1 MARSS
6 STRAGIYPRFARD
19 RLSEALR
26 DTPVVLLH
34 GPRQSGKTTLA
45 RSIGDRAG
53 YAYFTFDDDNIAS
66 AARADS
72 VGFVADLP
80 RRVVLDEVQRVPELF
95 TSLKAAV
102 DRDRVPGRFL
112 LTGSANVLLLPKLAD
127 SLAGRMEVQRLY
139 PLAQCE
145 IARRRPSFL
154 DAMLSGSFRI
164 RRYGRLGPGLA
175 DRVVSGGYPAALA
188 RSPARRTAWYRA
200 YIETL
205 TQRDVRD
212 LARIGALDAI
222 PRLLEM
228 AAGQTARLVNISDL
242 AAPFQLSRPTIRDY
256 LTLLERL
263 FLVEFQPPWHSNR
276 LSRLIKT
283 PKLHLGDTG
292 LACALLRLDAAA
304 LLADRAMLG
313 QLLETFVFHEMRR
326 QASWRQEPAA
336 LFHFRD
342 KDGYEVDLV
351 IETSAAAIA
360 GIEVKAAG
368 TVTERDLR
376 GLRRL
381 KEATGQ
387 RFRCGVVL
395 YDGDTALPFAEDM
408 FAVPIRALWD
418 GA

>member
-1 MARSS
+1 M
-6 STRAGIYPRFARD
+6 PN
-19 RLSEALR
+19 L
-26 DTPVVLLH
+26 
-34 GPRQSGKTTLA
+34 
-45 RSIGDRAG
+45 SIGRRI
-53 YAYFTFDDDNIAS
+53 TF
-66 AARADS
+66 
-72 VGFVADLP
+72 
-80 RRVVLDEVQRVPELF
+80 Q
-95 TSLKAAV
+95 
-102 DRDRVPGRFL
+102 
-112 LTGSANVLLLPKLAD
+112 
-127 SLAGRMEVQRLY
+127 LAGAPV
-139 PLAQCE
+139 
-145 IARRRPSFL
+145 
-154 DAMLSGSFRI
+154 
-164 RRYGRLGPGLA
+164 
-175 DRVVSGGYPAALA
+175 
-188 RSPARRTAWYRA
+188 T
-200 YIETL
+200 ETL

-228 AAGQTARLVNISDL
+228 AAGQAARLVNISDL

-263 FLVEFQPPWHSNR
+263 FLVEFQPPWHSDR

-326 QASWRQEPAA
+326 QASWRQDPAA

-381 KEATGQ
+381 KEATGR